1 LKEGKMIIKKIKI
14 WLFVSI
20 FISFFLVLTSNPGL
34 AYPTL
39 QLDILD
45 GTYDYQT
52 QTIIAPSESFTLYAF
67 LIPDRWN
74 SLTDD
79 YYISAALV
87 PKLTPPGGDLG
98 TFTFNNYTINVT
110 TDMVYGVPPLENIV
124 SLQGWDPRDLPRH
137 GIYPTYFYE
146 FGFQFD
152 NRNQISRYN
161 TQERAQSGGQIPP
174 TTGNEIMYYMAFSVD
189 TSQLNPNYVVHF
201 DLYNTKLIQRTGDI
215 DVSQFAPFSHDAQSV
230 QVPEP
235 STLLLLG
242 SGLMGAWLFGRRKFK
257 N

>member
-1 LKEGKMIIKKIKI
+1 MIRKKIKI

-20 FISFFLVLTSNPGL
+20 FINFFLVFVSNTGL
-34 AYPTL
+34 ACPTL

-45 GTYDYQT
+45 GTYDYST

-74 SLTDD
+74 SLND
-79 YYISAALV
+79 YYYLSAAIV
-87 PKLTPPGGDLG
+87 PKTGPAGSDLG
-98 TFTFNNYTINVT
+98 SFVFGNSIINVT
-110 TDMVYGVPPLENIV
+110 RDMTYGVPPLENIV
-124 SLQGWDPRDLPRH
+124 TLQGWDPGDLPRH

-152 NRNQISRYN
+152 INNQIGRYN
-161 TQERAQSGGQIPP
+161 TQERAQNGAPIPP
-174 TTGNEIMYYMAFSVD
+174 TTGTGIMYYMAFSID
-189 TSQLNPNYVVHF
+189 TSGLNNEYVVHF

-215 DVSQFAPFSHDAQSV
+215 DITQFAPFSHDAQSV

-242 SGLMGAWLFGRRKFK
+242 SGLMGIWLFGRRRFK
-257 N
+257 I